1 MCKTL
6 VNFKFS
12 RFRKARDKANAFY
25 MYAPALLVRGRRA
38 EPLVNC
44 YILFIGKQNKYL
56 LINKYIKNTRVGRA
70 DRIISSKCNSIS
82 PEISVISCFPRP
94 MQTRNQ

>member
-1 MCKTL
+1 
-6 VNFKFS
+6 
-12 RFRKARDKANAFY
+12 

-56 LINKYIKNTRVGRA
+56 LINKYIKNLWNNLEKRV
-70 DRIISSKCNSIS
+70 K
-82 PEISVISCFPRP
+82 
-94 MQTRNQ
+94 

>member
-1 MCKTL
+1 
-6 VNFKFS
+6 
-12 RFRKARDKANAFY
+12 

-56 LINKYIKNTRVGRA
+56 LINKYIKNTPARVLKYFSLG
-70 DRIISSKCNSIS
+70 
-82 PEISVISCFPRP
+82 
-94 MQTRNQ
+94 